1 MPLPTSA
8 ENQKLVGA
16 TLFSTGLIVAILAGL
31 STSTWFYSF
40 GGSFLLGTVFIA
52 SGFLL
57 SGAGLILFLGLQS
70 TTLARL
76 RRALQKP
83 LW

>member
-1 MPLPTSA
+1 MLLPKSA

-16 TLFSTGLIVAILAGL
+16 TLFSAGVIVAILAGL
-31 STSTWFYSF
+31 STSTWLYSF
-40 GGSFLLGTVFIA
+40 GRSFLLGTVFIA

-70 TTLARL
+70 TTLARI